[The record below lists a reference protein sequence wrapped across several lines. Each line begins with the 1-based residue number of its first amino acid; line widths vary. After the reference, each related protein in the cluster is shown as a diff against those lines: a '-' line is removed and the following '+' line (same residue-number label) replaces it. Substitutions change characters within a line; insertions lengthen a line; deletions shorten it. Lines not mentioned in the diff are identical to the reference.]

1 MRYFFLLRIIPVV
14 FVSLSLFACES
25 HEKHSDEAYERVK
38 AQKALPEEDEVLAE
52 KSAHR
57 VKKQSENRKVEPVDE
72 WQKFKI
78 EIEKRILA
86 NEKIIKQL
94 KKTPNPSAKLTRRL
108 ERIEKDNSA
117 IIAQLVDYQN
127 NVKAMLVDF
136 KLKTGEEITRID
148 TELKELNTK

>member
-1 MRYFFLLRIIPVV
+1 MRYVFLLRIIPVV
-14 FVSLSLFACES
+14 FVALSLFACES

-38 AQKALPEEDEVLAE
+38 AQK
-52 KSAHR
+52 SAHR
-57 VKKQSENRKVEPVDE
+57 VKKQSENRKVETVDE
-72 WQKFKI
+72 WQRFKI

-117 IIAQLVDYQN
+117 IIAQLVDYQT

-136 KLKTGEEITRID
+136 KLKTGEEVTRID
-148 TELKELNTK
+148 SELKELNTK